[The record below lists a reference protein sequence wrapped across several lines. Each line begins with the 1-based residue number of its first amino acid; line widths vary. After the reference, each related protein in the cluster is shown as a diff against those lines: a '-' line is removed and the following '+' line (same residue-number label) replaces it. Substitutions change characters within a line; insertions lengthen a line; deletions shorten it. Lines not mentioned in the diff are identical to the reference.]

1 MPTILTDVTSKAVN
15 GRVRQECLNASWFLS
30 MFDARQRIK
39 EWRMDYNE
47 NRPHS
52 SLGNLT
58 PNDFPAQINTIRK
71 VA

>member
-1 MPTILTDVTSKAVN
+1 MPVHTFIEAFDSRL
-15 GRVRQECLNASWFLS
+15 RQECLNASWFLS
-30 MFDARQRIK
+30 LADARQRI
-39 EWRMDYNE
+39 EAWRIDDNQ

-58 PNDFPAQINTIRK
+58 PSQFAAQLKPARK